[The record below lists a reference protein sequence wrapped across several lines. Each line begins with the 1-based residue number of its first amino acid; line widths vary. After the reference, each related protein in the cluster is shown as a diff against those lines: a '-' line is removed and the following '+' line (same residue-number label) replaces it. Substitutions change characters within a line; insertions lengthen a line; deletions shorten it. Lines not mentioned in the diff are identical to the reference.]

1 MPYYRCTLVDQ
12 AGKKSTLTKEASSPQ
27 ELIVSFNST
36 EHTLVRY
43 TPVDHYAITSF
54 KKNFKQN
61 VILEFTEIMASL
73 LKSGLTIQDAIAL
86 SVSIAANPKT
96 VWLCKNILQALKNGL
111 PLNEA
116 LSMHSPSFSP
126 LYQSLVRLGEKTGS
140 VASVFHRMSVYL
152 RNEQKIRN
160 KIGNV
165 IWYPILVLSIA
176 VIGCTCIIVF
186 LLPRMAEIYTAF
198 NPSGIGGASFE
209 MAKIYRSLWISLS
222 VWVLIVAG
230 TGITLFARR
239 TSERFAFITDYALL
253 RMPVL
258 GNFIKSIQT
267 MDFSF
272 AMEMLTGAGITVHS
286 ALQETAGVIRNRS
299 YRKSIQE
306 VHDLLVRG
314 ELLSKSFA
322 AYKDFPPYIA
332 TWIAIGERTGAV
344 EAVFTQIREYFQAD
358 VDTMS
363 ERLMGML
370 EPLLIVIVG
379 IILIIMIIQFILP
392 IFSLYGRLL

>member
-1 MPYYRCTLVDQ
+1 MPYYRCTLIDQ
-12 AGKKSTLTKEASSPQ
+12 TGKKSTLTKEAANPQ

-36 EHTLVRY
+36 DHTLVRY
-43 TPVDHYAITSF
+43 TLVDHYAITSF

-61 VILEFTEIMASL
+61 IILEFTEIMASL
-73 LKSGLTIQDAIAL
+73 LKSGLTIQDAISL

-126 LYQSLVRLGEKTGS
+126 MYQSLVRLGEKTGS
-140 VASVFHRMSVYL
+140 VVSVFHRMGTYL

-160 KIGNV
+160 KISNV

-176 VIGCTCIIVF
+176 VIGCIGIMVF
-186 LLPRMAEIYTAF
+186 MLPQMAEIFAAF
-198 NPSGIGGASFE
+198 NIGDTGGATIE
-209 MAKIYRSLWISLS
+209 LAKVYRSLWVSIGT
-222 VWVLIVAG
+222 WVLIT
-230 TGITLFARR
+230 TGIIITLLTRK
-239 TSERFAFITDYALL
+239 TSERFAFVTDYALL

-306 VHDLLVRG
+306 VHNLLVRG
-314 ELLSKSFA
+314 ETLSSSFA
-322 AYKDFPPYIA
+322 SFKDFPPYIA

-344 EAVFTQIREYFQAD
+344 ESVFTQIREYFQAD
-358 VDTMS
+358 VDIMS

-370 EPLLIVIVG
+370 EPFLIAIVG
-379 IILIIMIIQFILP
+379 IIILTMIMQFILP